1 MNDIV
6 ALFDANKIKRI
17 EFYRSEMFG
26 NDNEEIWCEIDL
38 LGTGSHKMTLY
49 RKGYTV
55 TSNEDRL
62 DETALPCFLN
72 GREFTFRT
80 SLFKE
85 TKTKVCDTMVSQLQV
100 RRLIQS
106 VSISIDVMQSLK
118 EFHPPMEPSQYYPER
133 KVKCN
138 TDKNKVKLE
147 FANGTT
153 ELIEMHLDSDARMCW
168 SEGLKIIPQLYRGFI
183 GPYAIK
189 KISKKHLRNT
199 ELKEFNF
206 MCECTLYTEKDIE
219 FLLEHL
225 FRDEQGY
232 AYYATPQGLAFFKL
246 YGVK

>member
-1 MNDIV
+1 MNNIV
-6 ALFDANKIKRI
+6 ALFDANKINRI

-38 LGTGSHKMTLY
+38 LGTDSHKMTLY

-55 TSNEDRL
+55 TNNDDRIDAFSCL
-62 DETALPCFLN
+62 LN

-147 FANGTT
+147 FTNGTT

-168 SEGLKIIPQLYRGFI
+168 AEGLRIIPQLYRSFI

-189 KISKKHLRNT
+189 KISKNNLRAN
-199 ELKEFNF
+199 ELKEFDF
-206 MCECTLYTEKDIE
+206 MCGSTLYTDEDIE
-219 FLLEHL
+219 FILDHM
-225 FRDEQGY
+225 FRDEQGD
-232 AYYATPQGLAFFKL
+232 AYFAMPQVLDFFKL
-246 YGVK
+246 YGV